1 MADFRRMGAFLPLF
15 LQSSTAHACVMF
27 FIHCPTTDRDE
38 LIADRRVVRVVNRP
52 TDIAVVLA
60 CHCGKNH
67 VIRTGRK
74 VLEGAA
80 A

>member
-1 MADFRRMGAFLPLF
+1 
-15 LQSSTAHACVMF
+15 MF

-38 LIADRRVVRVVNRP
+38 LLADRRIVRVVNRP
-52 TDIAVVLA
+52 DHIAVSLA
-60 CHCGKNH
+60 CYCGKNH

-74 VLEGAA
+74 LLEMVGADA

>member
-1 MADFRRMGAFLPLF
+1 M
-15 LQSSTAHACVMF
+15 HMF
-27 FIHCPTTDRDE
+27 FIHCPTADRDE
-38 LIADRRVVRVVNRP
+38 LISDNRIVRLINRP

-60 CHCGKNH
+60 CYCGRNH

-74 VLEGAA
+74 LLEAAGVAA

>member
-1 MADFRRMGAFLPLF
+1 
-15 LQSSTAHACVMF
+15 MF

>member
-1 MADFRRMGAFLPLF
+1 
-15 LQSSTAHACVMF
+15 MF
-27 FIHCPTTDRDE
+27 FIHCPTADRDE
-38 LIADRRVVRVVNRP
+38 LIAERRIVRVVNRS

-74 VLEGAA
+74 VLEQVGAQA

>member
-1 MADFRRMGAFLPLF
+1 
-15 LQSSTAHACVMF
+15 MF
-27 FIHCPTTDRDE
+27 FIHCPTSDRDE
-38 LIADRRVVRVVNRP
+38 LIAERRIVRVVNRS

-67 VIRTGRK
+67 VIRSGRK
-74 VLEGAA
+74 VLEQVGARA